1 MDGDQR
7 KHEGSM
13 SRSRTAPRRAPGRAT
28 ESDPAIQPRGDPTG
42 MSQPPD
48 QAPMSYDYGYTASS
62 FHGSLQSSDIP
73 SYQDFVRGR
82 QISALQRRRVPEY
95 YDSMIYGFQGPTPGP
110 FEVVPQYQNRP
121 AAMDL
126 ATQFVPQYFAEESAE
141 SGVAGLS
148 PFLNAPMPY
157 NQPNPM
163 VRPNTTQSFPSNI
176 PDFTAIGSGSMN
188 RLDQEPQQS
197 DPSSLEEAIGQYQH
211 LLRQTFDQTRAGR
224 LAEAG
229 ASLTQISEWLVTNA
243 RELGKMML
251 FFSFFGFFHR
261 CALFLVDI
269 SPSHFS
275 QPKIL
280 SCFFF
285 FYHYY
290 FLCHLPVFLPFQM
303 HRGSCRA
310 QSTLGVGSSTKVVLP
325 TGLLRDDSI
334 HYPDRLELWS
344 NFNLC
349 WLAVC
354 QKQKDLLQDLIAS
367 GHQSTQV
374 SLIRRDRMESMG
386 TDLIQLCDQLE
397 QHGLVDYQ
405 MGIWEEEILSVLS
418 QCLDLMEGSPEL
430 HHIPAI
436 PEPRAAVP
444 RP

>member
-13 SRSRTAPRRAPGRAT
+13 SRSRNAPRRAPGRAT
-28 ESDPAIQPRGDPTG
+28 DSDPAIQPRGNPTG

-48 QAPMSYDYGYTASS
+48 QAPMSYDYGYTGS
-62 FHGSLQSSDIP
+62 FHGASLQSSDIQ
-73 SYQDFVRGR
+73 SYPQEYVRGR
-82 QISALQRRRVPEY
+82 QISALQRRRGPEAY
-95 YDSMIYGFQGPTPGP
+95 YDSMLYGFGQQGPTPGP
-110 FEVVPQYQNRP
+110 FEVVPQYQTR
-121 AAMDL
+121 AAAIDAL
-126 ATQFVPQYFAEESAE
+126 ANQFVPQCFAEDSAE

-148 PFLNAPMPY
+148 PFLNTPFPY

-163 VRPNTTQSFPSNI
+163 VRPNTTQAFPSNI
-176 PDFTAIGSGSMN
+176 PDYTTIGPGSMN
-188 RLDQEPQQS
+188 RLDQPEPQQS
-197 DPSSLEEAIGQYQH
+197 DPSSLEEAIGQYQQ

-229 ASLTQISEWLVTNA
+229 ATLTQISEWLVTNA
-243 RELGKMML
+243 RDL
-251 FFSFFGFFHR
+251 
-261 CALFLVDI
+261 
-269 SPSHFS
+269 
-275 QPKIL
+275 
-280 SCFFF
+280 
-285 FYHYY
+285 
-290 FLCHLPVFLPFQM
+290 
-303 HRGSCRA
+303 
-310 QSTLGVGSSTKVVLP
+310 
-325 TGLLRDDSI
+325 GLLRDDSI

-354 QKQKDLLQDLIAS
+354 QKQKDLFQDMISS
-367 GHQSTQV
+367 GHQLTQV

-430 HHIPAI
+430 HHIPTI

>member
-148 PFLNAPMPY
+148 PSLYAPMPY

-251 FFSFFGFFHR
+251 LFFLSLDF
-261 CALFLVDI
+261 AIVV
-269 SPSHFS
+269 HFS
-275 QPKIL
+275 SSIFPHVVFRHPK
-280 SCFFF
+280 SSGVFFIIFCVF
-285 FYHYY
+285 FQ
-290 FLCHLPVFLPFQM
+290 FFAFPD
-303 HRGSCRA
+303 A
-310 QSTLGVGSSTKVVLP
+310 QRVMPGTVYSGC
-325 TGLLRDDSI
+325 LLRDDSI